1 MRETVLFFVKDFMDE
16 RNGIELTAQHVM
28 GVRSWQLQTLLS
40 VQTPMET
47 CMWIQ
52 FKCLSQGCY
61 AIKLLTITNS
71 KYVSYI

>member
-1 MRETVLFFVKDFMDE
+1 MRETVLFLVKDLADE
-16 RNGIELTAQHVM
+16 RNGVELTAQHVM
-28 GVRSWQLQTLLS
+28 GVRSWRLQTPLS

-47 CMWIQ
+47 CVRIQ
-52 FKCLSQGCY
+52 FKCPSRGRY